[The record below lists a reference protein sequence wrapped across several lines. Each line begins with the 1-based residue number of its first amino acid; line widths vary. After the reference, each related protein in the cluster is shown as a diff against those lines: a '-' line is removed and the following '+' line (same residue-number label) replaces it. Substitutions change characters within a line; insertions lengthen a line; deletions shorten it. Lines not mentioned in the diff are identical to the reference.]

1 MIQKILKIAIQ
12 HKIIV
17 AIIIV
22 IAVFGGYFGYTKI
35 FNKKGAILYATTQV
49 QKGTLIISV
58 SGSGQVSNLN
68 QIDIKPK
75 VGGEIVYIG
84 VQNGQEVKEKGI
96 IAQVDSSDAYQAVRD
111 AETALETAKLELEKL
126 LEPPDELTLLQAENS
141 LAQAKENFIKLKL
154 NQENE
159 YQNTLATK
167 RKALD
172 NLKKAYEDGFN
183 IVSNVFL
190 DLPGIMT
197 NLEDMLFDKSPSNLQ
212 NNISKY
218 INEIPTQNNQ
228 RDKAEQYRNEL
239 YNAYNLAA
247 QAVPKNFDLY
257 KSTSRNSNEQIIENL
272 ISETYNTTRL
282 VAEAIKAIDN
292 YLDFIQNTLE
302 KEQTPLPPLMPTQ
315 QSNIN
320 SYTSKINN
328 YLLNLL
334 AAQNTIKDSKDT
346 IEDSERK
353 IKVLQQN
360 NPLDLAAAQ
369 RNIEQSQKA
378 LDKLKKGPD
387 ELEIRAKKIAVQQK
401 QNALED
407 ARKNLADHYIR
418 APFTGIISKVN
429 VKKGDV
435 VSTGTIIATL
445 ITDQKI
451 AEISLNEVDAAKV
464 KIGQKATLTF
474 DAFPGLTISGQ
485 VAEIDT
491 VGTVSQ
497 GVVSYNVKINFD
509 TQDEEVKPG
518 MSVSAAIIIEAKP
531 DALLIPNSAIKSQ
544 GQTNYVE
551 MPDDNELNLAKTN
564 PNGAAFKNPLKR
576 QMVEIGLAND
586 EFTEIISGLKEG
598 DIIVTKII
606 QPNNSKP
613 AQQQQNS
620 FRIPGLPTGGGGFR
634 R

>member
-1 MIQKILKIAIQ
+1 
-12 HKIIV
+12 
-17 AIIIV
+17 
-22 IAVFGGYFGYTKI
+22 
-35 FNKKGAILYATTQV
+35 
-49 QKGTLIISV
+49 
-58 SGSGQVSNLN
+58 
-68 QIDIKPK
+68 
-75 VGGEIVYIG
+75 
-84 VQNGQEVKEKGI
+84 
-96 IAQVDSSDAYQAVRD
+96 
-111 AETALETAKLELEKL
+111 
-126 LEPPDELTLLQAENS
+126 
-141 LAQAKENFIKLKL
+141 
-154 NQENE
+154 
-159 YQNTLATK
+159 
-167 RKALD
+167 
-172 NLKKAYEDGFN
+172 
-183 IVSNVFL
+183 
-190 DLPGIMT
+190 
-197 NLEDMLFDKSPSNLQ
+197 LQ

-247 QAVPKNFDLY
+247 QAVSKNFDLY

-292 YLDFIQNTLE
+292 YLDFVQNTLE
-302 KEQTPLPPLMPTQ
+302 KEQTPLPPLMSTQ

-418 APFTGIISKVN
+418 APFSGIISKVN

-509 TQDEEVKPG
+509 TQDEEIKPG

-551 MPDDNELNLAKTN
+551 MPDDNELNLAKAN

-586 EFTEIISGLKEG
+586 EFTEIISGLREG

-613 AQQQQNS
+613 AQQQQNN